1 MVSNTKTFAIVM
13 AMVLGAILS
22 AERAR
27 ADQTDPRL
35 PELFEALR
43 LAPDENAALHAERA
57 ITKLW
62 HQGGA
67 PDLTKDLAEAKRLI
81 QRWSFDQA
89 LEILNELIARAPRF
103 AEAWNTR
110 ATLHYIEHKYNASI
124 VDVERTLEL
133 EPRHFGA
140 LAGLGEIRFTSGQL
154 HDALKAFKR
163 ALAVH
168 PNLPLVKYRVGMLR
182 EKLGQVT
189 SE

>member
-1 MVSNTKTFAIVM
+1 MLWRWLWERS
-13 AMVLGAILS
+13 S
-22 AERAR
+22 RRRAR
-27 ADQTDPRL
+27 AEKTDPRL

-67 PDLTKDLAEAKRLI
+67 PDL
-81 QRWSFDQA
+81 
-89 LEILNELIARAPRF
+89 
-103 AEAWNTR
+103 
-110 ATLHYIEHKYNASI
+110 ASI

-140 LAGLGEIRFTSGQL
+140 LAGRGEIRFTSGQL

-168 PNLPLVKYRVGMLR
+168 PHLPRVKYRVGMLR

-189 SE
+189 NG